1 MKEQEHRELEAA
13 SKEPKRFP
21 MDQLRKETGQ
31 EATEEYAA
39 ELAAPYAAPK
49 QAPVEAREAEASAGV
64 KETDTRS
71 SVGTAAWIGYTS
83 ILLSVIS
90 LFIYPVLFG
99 AAGSLLGLLAYSQGQ
114 KALGV
119 WSVILGL
126 VSLAGYFLL
135 VPLYS

>member
-1 MKEQEHRELEAA
+1 MKDQKHWEAEVKP
-13 SKEPKRFP
+13 KEPKRYP

-31 EATEEYAA
+31 EVNEEYAA
-39 ELAAPYAAPK
+39 EVSVPYAAPK
-49 QAPVEAREAEASAGV
+49 QAPVETSLPVRKSDSVADTQAAGGIATGWV
-64 KETDTRS
+64 
-71 SVGTAAWIGYTS
+71 GYTA
-83 ILLSVIS
+83 ILVSVIS

-99 AAGSLLGLLAYSQGQ
+99 AAGAFLGFIAYAQGQ
-114 KALGV
+114 KALGA